1 MKFAVLIAASLLT
14 LMLFSGTAL
23 ADWPSGAQGDQYAA
37 VNTAMENA
45 VAAVGMSPET
55 FVDIYNASITGNVG
69 GYSSEQLDSACGVLS
84 SLSSYTAV
92 LDDYDMVYNNLGC
105 STRLASA
112 STRGTLPST
121 GIAIAL
127 LVGSGLV
134 GIGAASQ
141 LLKRSR

>member
-1 MKFAVLIAASLLT
+1 MKFAALLAVSLIALL
-14 LMLFSGTAL
+14 LFSGTAL

-37 VNTAMENA
+37 ANTAMETA

-55 FVDIYNASITGNVG
+55 FVDIYNAAITGNVG
-69 GYSSEQLDSACGVLS
+69 GYSSAQLDSACEVLS

-92 LDDYDMVYNNLGC
+92 LDDYNMVNNNLGC

-127 LVGSGLV
+127 LLGSGLA